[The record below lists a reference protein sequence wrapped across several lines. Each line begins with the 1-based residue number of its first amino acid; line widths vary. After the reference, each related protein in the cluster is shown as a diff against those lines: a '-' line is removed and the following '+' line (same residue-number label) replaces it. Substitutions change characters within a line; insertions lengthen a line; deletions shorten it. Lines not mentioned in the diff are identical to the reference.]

1 MNAAPRLPYNL
12 RLIPFWSAL
21 PIEAFAALPDA
32 LCRIER
38 WRGGPLRVG
47 DGRSGKVAALRSLV
61 SMLTDPCPSTTLDLN
76 NTGDQ
81 TP

>member
-1 MNAAPRLPYNL
+1 MNATPRLPYNL
-12 RLIPFWSAL
+12 RLIPFLDAL
-21 PIEAFAALPDA
+21 PIKAFAALPDA

-38 WRGGPLRVG
+38 WRGGPLLVG
-47 DGRSGKVAALRSLV
+47 DDRSGKAAAWRSLTLL
-61 SMLTDPCPSTTLDLN
+61 LTDPCSSTTLDLN

>member
-47 DGRSGKVAALRSLV
+47 DGRSGN
-61 SMLTDPCPSTTLDLN
+61 STTFDLN

>member
-21 PIEAFAALPDA
+21 PIEAFCCAAGRTLPHRA
-32 LCRIER
+32 LARRTVAC
-38 WRGGPLRVG
+38 
-47 DGRSGKVAALRSLV
+47 DGRSGKAAALRSLTLL
-61 SMLTDPCPSTTLDLN
+61 LTDPCSSTTLDLN